1 VSSSPIAPLRPSPP
15 FHPGSL
21 GDRRSLN
28 SADGGGSGSVGGGGG
43 GGENRKRYSS
53 SFGHRYKDS
62 AGGASEVSTGSADRR
77 ERESDKGGV
86 SFVLTG
92 TLFGAFSCPVAH
104 YDWPDSESSNVWRTC
119 G

>member
-1 VSSSPIAPLRPSPP
+1 M
-15 FHPGSL
+15 
-21 GDRRSLN
+21 
-28 SADGGGSGSVGGGGG
+28 GGG

-62 AGGASEVSTGSADRR
+62 AGGASEVSTGSAERR

-92 TLFGAFSCPVAH
+92 TLFGVFSCPVAH
-104 YDWPDSESSNVWRTC
+104 Y
-119 G
+119 

>member
-1 VSSSPIAPLRPSPP
+1 M
-15 FHPGSL
+15 
-21 GDRRSLN
+21 
-28 SADGGGSGSVGGGGG
+28 GGG

-62 AGGASEVSTGSADRR
+62 AGGASEVSTGSAERR

-86 SFVLTG
+86 SLI
-92 TLFGAFSCPVAH
+92 GAFSCSVAH
-104 YDWPDSESSNVWRTC
+104 IDWGDSESIVVWCKC